1 MAQYKREPS
10 PPSVEEVEIE
20 RNEVI
25 EINCQKRRK
34 SIVKK
39 KKKHS
44 VRKREKRKKEKPT
57 TTSTAIHK
65 TLLSEFGAT
74 VRISNNNNKQ
84 TETTKRMRSKSL
96 QYSSPIANDV
106 KLCKFRNLSLTKRR
120 NSTN

>member
-1 MAQYKREPS
+1 MGQYKRES
-10 PPSVEEVEIE
+10 TPPSVEELEIE

-25 EINCQKRRK
+25 ECNATKRRK

-44 VRKREKRKKEKPT
+44 VRKREKRKKEKST

-65 TLLSEFGAT
+65 
-74 VRISNNNNKQ
+74 

-120 NSTN
+120 NSTNV